1 MMLLLVVAAVTGT
14 SVVLAAAAWA
24 AWKETERAEGDPRQ
38 RRRILLRLALLYMGC
53 ASFGI
58 AEVVAGKEPK
68 QSLLFLP
75 IPAALAWA
83 YLRAASRVKSP
94 PA

>member
-1 MMLLLVVAAVTGT
+1 MMLLLMIAAVTGT
-14 SVVLAAAAWA
+14 SIALAVAIWA
-24 AWKETERAEGDPRQ
+24 AWKETERAEVDSSQ
-38 RRRILLRLALLYMGC
+38 KRRILLRLAVLYIGC
-53 ASFGI
+53 AAFGI
-58 AEVVAGKEPK
+58 AEVVAGKEPR

-94 PA
+94 PR